1 MGTRLHEDFDIAMT
15 EEFES
20 EVRDMCNLS
29 RALVDQG
36 IEQGNGQGMKQGVEK
51 EKMRKYRWL
60 EAVFSHLFVI
70 GGNELKVCVCMIK

>member
-1 MGTRLHEDFDIAMT
+1 
-15 EEFES
+15 
-20 EVRDMCNLS
+20 MCNLS

-36 IEQGNGQGMKQGVEK
+36 IVQGMKQGVEK